1 MIAAKWQETESKFSH
16 MLFSGI
22 LTLTWL
28 LISPAFAFYC
38 VVNGATTHELMLPDV
53 VGRSCTAD
61 AESSGLL
68 TDAYLTLH
76 LFRVLYFYVS
86 YSNCNLIYM
95 AKGFL
100 YKFFVCQCLG
110 VFFIK
115 SL

>member
-1 MIAAKWQETESKFSH
+1 

-22 LTLTWL
+22 LTRILTLMWL
-28 LISPAFAFYC
+28 LIGPVFALYC
-38 VVNGATTHELMLPDV
+38 VVNGATTHELMLPDA
-53 VGRSCTAD
+53 VGRNCTAA
-61 AESSGLL
+61 AESTGLL

-76 LFRVLYFYVS
+76 LFKVLYFYVS

-100 YKFFVCQCLG
+100 YNFLVCQCLG
-110 VFFIK
+110 VFLILK